1 MSCSPG
7 TIKTLSLTYIYVASN
22 QQLVIGD
29 DWDSLFASDI
39 NVSLQNWQDQFLY
52 IMEECIPR
60 ASSSSRRR
68 LPWFSKRIMGLIKT
82 KNSLFKAWKKQGT
95 PALHKRYKSARN
107 RLTKMLKSA
116 KQNFFR
122 NLNTV
127 DQKLF
132 WKTFHLLTSNSSSI
146 PVLVHDCG
154 KASTSQEK
162 ADILSEFFKKCFN
175 SSILPLTF
183 ADFDT
188 FGTES
193 NSCPD
198 DFLCSI
204 EEMQHLLETLDVSI

>member
-1 MSCSPG
+1 MS
-7 TIKTLSLTYIYVASN
+7 LSKR
-22 QQLVIGD
+22 
-29 DWDSLFASDI
+29 
-39 NVSLQNWQDQFLY
+39 FLY
-52 IMEECIPR
+52 NMEECIPR
-60 ASSSSRRR
+60 ASSSSRRC
-68 LPWFSKRIMGLIKT
+68 LPWFSKRIIKK
-82 KNSLFKAWKKQGT
+82 KNSLFKAWKKQGI

-116 KQNFFR
+116 KQNLKP
-122 NLNTV
+122 LNTV

-132 WKTFHLLTSNSSSI
+132 WKTIHLLTSNSSSI

-204 EEMQHLLETLDVSI
+204 EEMQHLLETLDVSKSSGPDGISARI

>member
-1 MSCSPG
+1 
-7 TIKTLSLTYIYVASN
+7 
-22 QQLVIGD
+22 
-29 DWDSLFASDI
+29 
-39 NVSLQNWQDQFLY
+39 
-52 IMEECIPR
+52 
-60 ASSSSRRR
+60 
-68 LPWFSKRIMGLIKT
+68 
-82 KNSLFKAWKKQGT
+82 
-95 PALHKRYKSARN
+95 
-107 RLTKMLKSA
+107 MLKSA
-116 KQNFFR
+116 KQNF
-122 NLNTV
+122 LNTV

-132 WKTFHLLTSNSSSI
+132 WKTVHLLTSNSSSI

-204 EEMQHLLETLDVSI
+204 EEMQHLLETLDVSKSSGPDGISARMLKSVAQSIAPSVTRLVNQSIQSGCFPVFWKVSNIVPIPKSGDNTNPRNYRPISLLSILSKLLERHVQHFLLSHIMEKA